1 MEESVI
7 MKPLWGTIQ
16 ELFQVHF
23 EVISVQIL
31 N

>member
-16 ELFQVHF
+16 ELYQVHF